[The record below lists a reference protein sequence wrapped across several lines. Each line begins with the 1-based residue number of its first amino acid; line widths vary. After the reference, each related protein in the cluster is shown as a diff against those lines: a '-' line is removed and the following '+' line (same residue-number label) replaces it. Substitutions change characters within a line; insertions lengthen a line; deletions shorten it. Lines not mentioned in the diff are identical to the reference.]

1 MNMRW
6 VGGRILDVESRERE
20 LKDTKLGEEE
30 QEVLRDQK

>member
-1 MNMRW
+1 